1 MQHIVE
7 VAFDFNDKQISEYI
21 EKQLEKDVRD
31 GVVSKAWGKFK
42 NSIPGM
48 TYDRDRDF
56 MDFVADAMYRRFMD
70 EHADE
75 LVRLAALTLAMRTDR
90 RRAWKEALAD
100 AARELGFREDG
111 NEQD

>member
-21 EKQLEKDVRD
+21 ENQLEKDVRD
-31 GVVSKAWGKFK
+31 GVTSKAWKEFRD
-42 NSIPGM
+42 SVPHV
-48 TYDRDRDF
+48 TYDRDGDF
-56 MDFVADAMYRRFMD
+56 MEYMADAVYKRFRD

-75 LVRLAALTLAMRTDR
+75 LVRLAALTLAMRTGCR
-90 RRAWKEALAD
+90 KAWKEALAD
-100 AARELGFREDG
+100 AEAELGGKEDG